1 MSHLNLLPDSY
12 VKQRMRHRIDLACV
26 LLFAVVMGG
35 SVVAD
40 VMGRKK
46 AAQSQRDYGSVL
58 TRYAAGVTFV
68 THFLSMESEKGKLQS
83 QIKKAAQ
90 LGDVVPRSYLLGLLT
105 RARNGEMYL
114 RRVEFAV
121 VEFEASA
128 SESSSGTR
136 RTQSSSAGRS
146 PKTPKVKAPMRK
158 LIRIRVDG
166 YASNSAEI
174 SQFHQALKR
183 EPMIENIEQGY
194 SRGVLIDKKPWINF
208 DLMMEVPLDGDTPLV
223 KRGGSS

>member
-1 MSHLNLLPDSY
+1 
-12 VKQRMRHRIDLACV
+12 
-26 LLFAVVMGG
+26 
-35 SVVAD
+35 
-40 VMGRKK
+40 
-46 AAQSQRDYGSVL
+46 
-58 TRYAAGVTFV
+58 
-68 THFLSMESEKGKLQS
+68 MESEKGKLQA

-223 KRGGSS
+223 KRGGGAHEFSCLTASRVDIPHPALCRPRGRLHDRLQTAREGGRAAPGGGGDQAG